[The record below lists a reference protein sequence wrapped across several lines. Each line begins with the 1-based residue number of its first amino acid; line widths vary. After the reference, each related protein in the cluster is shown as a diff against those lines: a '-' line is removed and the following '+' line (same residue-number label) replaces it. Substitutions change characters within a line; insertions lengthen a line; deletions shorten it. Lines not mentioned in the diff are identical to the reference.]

1 MNVPTVSDGY
11 LQCEAPIIENMVTSH
26 GHYHRGE
33 GDEEKEDKK
42 GDKKAEKKDPEIPL
56 PTLKP
61 EQMIGATGTC
71 ELEPAKNP
79 VKGGNLVCRK
89 AKDGNIMCMIMCDEG
104 FRPWHGELIIYC
116 RDGVFYNMKNPLEV
130 QKNMKCKEAPCD
142 IEKYGI
148 ACFNHPKNRNRRE
161 AEFTEAL
168 ERSARDAEEVGG
180 RHGPGVHAHGGGH
193 LHGHGHTHGHSH
205 GHWHTTDSRRCNVHC
220 NEGYSIQGA
229 NMAVCNYHSG
239 VWEMLPGKCV
249 KDERDSDVGCVAPQV
264 KFFS

>member
-1 MNVPTVSDGY
+1 
-11 LQCEAPIIENMVTSH
+11 
-26 GHYHRGE
+26 
-33 GDEEKEDKK
+33 
-42 GDKKAEKKDPEIPL
+42 
-56 PTLKP
+56 
-61 EQMIGATGTC
+61 
-71 ELEPAKNP
+71 
-79 VKGGNLVCRK
+79 
-89 AKDGNIMCMIMCDEG
+89 
-104 FRPWHGELIIYC
+104 
-116 RDGVFYNMKNPLEV
+116 
-130 QKNMKCKEAPCD
+130 MKCKEAPCD

-180 RHGPGVHAHGGGH
+180 RHGSGVHAHGGGH
-193 LHGHGHTHGHSH
+193 LHGHGHNHGHSH

-264 KFFS
+264 NFFLYRLI